1 MDQSTSL
8 SHVKELLYLLGIILS
23 TGMLSSYIAKIL
35 RLPDVVF
42 LLFAGIILGVNG
54 LNLIDIK
61 VNSVLNQLILI
72 FGSCYILFDG
82 GASVRIQIIKK
93 VWPTLLLISTFGV
106 LITTFISAIAAQFFI
121 GLPFIVALLLG
132 STIAS
137 TDPATLI
144 PVFKQTK
151 VPAKIS
157 QLVIS
162 ESACNDAM
170 AVILTMTLFK
180 SKLYWF
186 IAAIYCGHIG
196 RRHSRL
202 HICLHHF
209 SSKIWFSPRIRTSCN
224 FNDGSFSFLS
234 R

>member
-82 GASVRIQIIKK
+82 
-93 VWPTLLLISTFGV
+93 
-106 LITTFISAIAAQFFI
+106 
-121 GLPFIVALLLG
+121 
-132 STIAS
+132 
-137 TDPATLI
+137 
-144 PVFKQTK
+144 
-151 VPAKIS
+151 
-157 QLVIS
+157 
-162 ESACNDAM
+162 
-170 AVILTMTLFK
+170 
-180 SKLYWF
+180 
-186 IAAIYCGHIG
+186 
-196 RRHSRL
+196 RH
-202 HICLHHF
+202 F
-209 SSKIWFSPRIRTSCN
+209 Y
-224 FNDGSFSFLS
+224 
-234 R
+234 